1 MGVEV
6 FLSKF
11 TFMTNEMGRAGLVDH
26 EEWSLMATLLDMDS
40 LATRLCC
47 SQRRRNARG

>member
-26 EEWSLMATLLDMDS
+26 EEWSLMATLLKS
-40 LATRLCC
+40 LATRLCW

>member
-26 EEWSLMATLLDMDS
+26 EEWSLMATLLGEIVY
-40 LATRLCC
+40 RLRC